1 MRSCAYTLPVSAG
14 RHSAIIHLQ
23 AELFAL
29 DSRHD
34 PVSIMQPPTPAE
46 ETKAK
51 VSDNIASDT
60 SIKKRR
66 LPVKKKKAA
75 KPIEPDAAKVDPV
88 VIATSSAQLSET
100 RSPGPYRGKCRY
112 QSRKC
117 ENERAIKRNG
127 KPHNLCEEHRSK
139 QNQHQ
144 RKFDAKTF
152 SRKRRRDSVSDEDTK
167 IDKQSHR
174 NEEPSAKHHRPM
186 TNQEAEAR
194 TPSHVTP
201 SSALSSIRGHF
212 YSTTPMSAP
221 LTRLP
226 PIQSP
231 RGPILPPPPAV
242 LYSTSGSMVHS
253 RFRAVAAPM
262 SHSKQ
267 QSPHIS
273 HRPYLQQQVSQPPTG
288 YSHSELVAASILVQP
303 QYSPPC
309 AAAST
314 PVNYRVQSP
323 ISGESRGQAVPTQ
336 RVLPS
341 RVVPSSA
348 SLSPSPYYRV
358 SGIGPSPSQR
368 FASVVVTPVSSVS
381 VSPAGNM
388 LPPLVAFGL
397 RRSQTSPKSISKPLN
412 TGK

>member
-1 MRSCAYTLPVSAG
+1 
-14 RHSAIIHLQ
+14 
-23 AELFAL
+23 
-29 DSRHD
+29 
-34 PVSIMQPPTPAE
+34 MQPPTPAE

-51 VSDNIASDT
+51 VSDNIGSDT

-88 VIATSSAQLSET
+88 VIATSSVQLSET

-144 RKFDAKTF
+144 RKFDAKKF

-201 SSALSSIRGHF
+201 STNVYVCSSKTKCSFEVRVLRSKSTLASDYFVSSFGAKHNSCNGFAKATAVQIASMSQARAATLSNPNGRRSAVTI
-212 YSTTPMSAP
+212 SAP
-221 LTRLP
+221 
-226 PIQSP
+226 
-231 RGPILPPPPAV
+231 V
-242 LYSTSGSMVHS
+242 
-253 RFRAVAAPM
+253 
-262 SHSKQ
+262 KD
-267 QSPHIS
+267 
-273 HRPYLQQQVSQPPTG
+273 
-288 YSHSELVAASILVQP
+288 
-303 QYSPPC
+303 
-309 AAAST
+309 
-314 PVNYRVQSP
+314 
-323 ISGESRGQAVPTQ
+323 
-336 RVLPS
+336 
-341 RVVPSSA
+341 
-348 SLSPSPYYRV
+348 
-358 SGIGPSPSQR
+358 
-368 FASVVVTPVSSVS
+368 
-381 VSPAGNM
+381 
-388 LPPLVAFGL
+388 
-397 RRSQTSPKSISKPLN
+397 
-412 TGK
+412 